1 MYEKDGSKFI
11 KLTQNAPECSF
22 TGNLQIQKVCF
33 GEINVFGHTIN
44 EKSKVPIDLTSDAK
58 KNMVLT
64 IKAVST
70 ETDDQNN
77 LAVFEVTGNF
87 QIGNPN

>member
-1 MYEKDGSKFI
+1 M
-11 KLTQNAPECSF
+11 
-22 TGNLQIQKVCF
+22 CF
-33 GEINVFGHTIN
+33 GKINVFGHTIN
-44 EKSKVPIDLTSDAK
+44 EKSKFPIDLTSDAK
-58 KNMVLT
+58 KNMVLA

-70 ETDDQNN
+70 ETDNQNN